1 MSDATPN
8 ATMPAT
14 ATPDSARVPGLLSR
28 AIGIITS
35 PTAMYAHVVRSPKV
49 AGMLFLVALLQ
60 GLAIG
65 VPQFTERGRMA
76 ALEMQ
81 VQATES
87 FGMTVTDEMYQQM
100 EQRARNSNLSAYVA
114 IVTQF
119 AGVPFGA
126 LVLTTLLWAVFNT
139 MLGGTATFKQVMSV
153 LVHSQIISALGT
165 VFSAPIM
172 YARGVMQAGSVAN
185 LGAALPMLD
194 ESSFAAKA
202 LGAVDLF
209 MIWWIVVLSIG
220 LAALFKRKTAGIATG
235 LFVVY
240 GVIVLAIAYFTSR

>member
-8 ATMPAT
+8 ATMPTA
-14 ATPDSARVPGLLSR
+14 ATPDGAPIPGLFSR

-49 AGMLFLVALLQ
+49 AGMMFLVAALQ
-60 GLAIG
+60 ALAIG
-65 VPQFTERGRMA
+65 VPQFTERGKAA

-81 VQATES
+81 VQMVEN
-87 FGMTVTDEMYQQM
+87 FGGTVTDEAYQQM
-100 EQRARNSNLSAYVA
+100 EQRSRSSNLGAYLA

-126 LVLTTLLWAVFNT
+126 LVMTVLLWAVFNT
-139 MLGGTATFKQVMSV
+139 VMGGTATFKQVMAV

-172 YARGVMQAGSVAN
+172 YARGVMSAGSVAN
-185 LGAALPMLD
+185 LGAAFPMLD
-194 ESSFAAKA
+194 ESSFAAKT
-202 LGAVDLF
+202 LGGVDLF
-209 MIWWIVVLSIG
+209 LIWWVIVLSIG
-220 LAALFKRKTAGIATG
+220 LATLFKRKTASIATG

-240 GVIVLAIAYFTSR
+240 GLIVIAVAYFTAG

>member
-1 MSDATPN
+1 MSNATTT
-8 ATMPAT
+8 ATMPAP
-14 ATPDSARVPGLLSR
+14 ASPDSAPLPGLLAR
-28 AIGIITS
+28 AIGIITA
-35 PTAMYAHVVRSPKV
+35 PGAMYVHVVRSPKV
-49 AGMLFLVALLQ
+49 AGMMFLVAVLQ

-65 VPQFTERGRMA
+65 VPQFTERGKAA

-81 VQATES
+81 VQGMET
-87 FGMTVTDEMYQQM
+87 FGVTVTDEMYQQM
-100 EQRARNSNLSAYVA
+100 EQRSRSSNLGAYMA

-126 LVLTTLLWAVFNT
+126 LILTVLLWAVFNT
-139 MLGGTATFKQVMSV
+139 VMGGTATFKQVMAV

-185 LGAALPMLD
+185 LGAAFPMLD

-209 MIWWIVVLSIG
+209 LIWWVIVLSIG
-220 LAALFKRKTAGIATG
+220 LAILFKKKTASIATG

-240 GVIVLAIAYFTSR
+240 GLIVIAIAYFTAG

>member
-8 ATMPAT
+8 ATMPTA
-14 ATPDSARVPGLLSR
+14 ATPDSAPLPGLLSR
-28 AIGIITS
+28 AVGIITS
-35 PTAMYAHVVRSPKV
+35 PGAMYVHVVRSPKV
-49 AGMLFLVALLQ
+49 AGMMFLVALLQ

-65 VPQFTERGRMA
+65 VPQFTERGRAA

-81 VQATES
+81 VQGMET
-87 FGMTVTDEMYQQM
+87 FGVTVTDEMYQQM
-100 EQRARNSNLSAYVA
+100 EQRSRNSNLGAYMA

-126 LVLTTLLWAVFNT
+126 LVITVILWGVFNAL
-139 MLGGTATFKQVMSV
+139 LGGTATFKQVMAV
-153 LVHSQIISALGT
+153 LVHSQIISTLGT

-172 YARGVMQAGSVAN
+172 YARGVMSAGSVAN

-209 MIWWIVVLSIG
+209 LIWWVIVLSIG
-220 LAALFKRKTAGIATG
+220 LATLFKKKTAGIAAG

-240 GVIVLAIAYFTSR
+240 GIIALAIAYFTSR

>member
-1 MSDATPN
+1 MSDATPTS
-8 ATMPAT
+8 TMPTPAS
-14 ATPDSARVPGLLSR
+14 PDSAPIPGLLSR

-35 PTAMYAHVVRSPKV
+35 PGAMYAHVVRSPKV
-49 AGMLFLVALLQ
+49 AGMMFLVAVLQ

-65 VPQFTERGRMA
+65 VPQFTDRGKAA

-81 VQATES
+81 VQMIEN
-87 FGMTVTDEMYQQM
+87 FGGTVTDEMYQQM
-100 EQRARNSNLSAYVA
+100 EQRSRNSNLGAYTTIA
-114 IVTQF
+114 GQF

-126 LVLTTLLWAVFNT
+126 LVITVILWGVFNT
-139 MLGGTATFKQVMSV
+139 IMGGTATFKQVMSV

-172 YARGVMQAGSVAN
+172 YARGVMTAGSVAN

-202 LGAVDLF
+202 LGSVDLF
-209 MIWWIVVLSIG
+209 VIWWIIVLSIG
-220 LAALFKRKTAGIATG
+220 LATLFKRKTAGIATG

-240 GVIVLAIAYFTSR
+240 GIIALAIAYFTTR